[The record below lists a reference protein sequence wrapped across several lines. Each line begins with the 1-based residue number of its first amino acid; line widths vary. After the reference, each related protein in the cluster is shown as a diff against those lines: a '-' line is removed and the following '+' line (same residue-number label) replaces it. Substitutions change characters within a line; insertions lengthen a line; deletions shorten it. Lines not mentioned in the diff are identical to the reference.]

1 MSVTAHR
8 QSRAHQLLFVQDKEG
23 RYLFR
28 PTRSLHMYATLQV
41 GGGFVQGNS
50 RRIVLLDDDVVYRG
64 STLCKYALAARIINF

>member
-1 MSVTAHR
+1 
-8 QSRAHQLLFVQDKEG
+8 
-23 RYLFR
+23 
-28 PTRSLHMYATLQV
+28 MYATLQV